1 MKELEIVY
9 GFFVI
14 HIIQITFKL
23 HPTFKKNLELCDN
36 KENIYGNFREI
47 CTFEKEIYQSKPL
60 TIFIEELSKAIMFR
74 SKLRN
79 QLLKTKTQDF
89 RIKHNKQT
97 NLYVS
102 ITRKA
107 KRSYYEN
114 MDLKD
119 ITDSKKFRATV
130 KPLFSN
136 EIKSTECITL
146 DENGKI
152 ISNDKELVVIL
163 NGHFEKHSL

>member
-1 MKELEIVY
+1 
-9 GFFVI
+9 
-14 HIIQITFKL
+14 
-23 HPTFKKNLELCDN
+23 
-36 KENIYGNFREI
+36 
-47 CTFEKEIYQSKPL
+47 
-60 TIFIEELSKAIMFR
+60 
-74 SKLRN
+74 
-79 QLLKTKTQDF
+79 
-89 RIKHNKQT
+89 
-97 NLYVS
+97 
-102 ITRKA
+102 
-107 KRSYYEN
+107 

-152 ISNDKELVVIL
+152 ISNDKELVGIF